1 MQRVLTSVTLLG
13 LLVATAAAFA
23 ITEHLKLKKSP
34 LYAMQVSA
42 GALRPLHHPEPVVF
56 SPVCHCKTDV
66 ARIGIR
72 LRHPDR
78 VTVTIVD
85 SAGNTVATRA
95 NDRLLAGHSPQH
107 FVWDGRTDAGALV
120 PDGVYYPSVYLG
132 NERHKF
138 QFTNKITVDTKP
150 PEVRSAS
157 GLKPVL
163 FAGPGRSVAIR
174 YTLGENE
181 KAHAL
186 VYLGNRPVTLG
197 RLTRPSAKI
206 KWNGR
211 LHYRQLPA
219 GRYVLS
225 IGARDLAGN
234 ETPAGERRHVA
245 VVLRYI
251 ELTPGQITVRSGRPF
266 KVHVETAS
274 KRYTWRLGHRHGER
288 RAKRLRLRAPTT
300 PGTYHLVVTEIGHAA
315 TAVVRVRAK

>member
-23 ITEHLKLKKSP
+23 ITEYLKLKKSP
-34 LYAMQVSA
+34 LYAVQVSA
-42 GALRPLHHPEPVVF
+42 GVAPPLHPQPVVF
-56 SPVCHCKTDV
+56 SPVCHCKTSV
-66 ARIGIR
+66 ARIGLK

-78 VTVTIVD
+78 VKVTIVD
-85 SAGNTVATRA
+85 SSGRTIATRGS
-95 NDRLLAGHSPQH
+95 DRLLGAHTPQH
-107 FVWDGRTDAGALV
+107 FVWDGRTDSGALV
-120 PDGVYYPSVYLG
+120 RDGVYYAWVQLA
-132 NERHKF
+132 NARHTFKF
-138 QFTNKITVDTKP
+138 ANKITVDTQP

-174 YTLGENE
+174 YALGKNE

-186 VYLGNRPVTLG
+186 VYLGNRKVTLG

-211 LHYRQLPA
+211 LQYRQLPA

-234 ETPAGERRHVA
+234 ETPAGEREHVT

-251 ELTPGQITVRSGRPF
+251 DVTPGRVTVRSGRPF
-266 KVHVETAS
+266 TVHVETAS
-274 KRYTWRLGHRHGER
+274 KRYTWRLGHRHGGR
-288 RAKRLRLRAPTT
+288 RGKRLRLRAPTT
-300 PGTYHLVVTEIGHAA
+300 PGTYHLVVAVNGHPA
-315 TAVVRVRAK
+315 TAVVQVRAK

>member
-1 MQRVLTSVTLLG
+1 LQRVLTSVTLLG

-34 LYAMQVSA
+34 LYAVQVSA
-42 GALRPLHHPEPVVF
+42 GASRPLHRPEPVVF
-56 SPVCHCKTDV
+56 SPVCHCLTDV

-78 VTVTIVD
+78 VTVMIVD
-85 SAGNTVATRA
+85 SAGNTVATRG
-95 NDRLLAGHSPQH
+95 NDSLLAAHSPQH

-120 PDGVYYPSVYLG
+120 SDGVYYPWVHLA
-132 NERHKF
+132 NARHTFKF
-138 QFTNKITVDTKP
+138 ANKITIDTKP

-174 YTLGENE
+174 YALSE

-186 VYLGNRPVTLG
+186 VYLGNRHTLG

-211 LHYRQLPA
+211 LQYRQLPA
-219 GRYVLS
+219 GKYVIS
-225 IGARDLAGN
+225 IGAQDLAGN
-234 ETPAGERRHVA
+234 ETPAAERKHVT

-251 ELTPGQITVRSGRPF
+251 ELTPGRITVRSGRRLT
-266 KVHVETAS
+266 VHVQTAS
-274 KRYTWRLGHRHGER
+274 RHYTWRLGQRHGER
-288 RAKRLRLRAPTT
+288 RGKVLRLLAPST
-300 PGTYHLVVTEIGHAA
+300 PGTYRLVAAENGHAT
-315 TAVVRVRAK
+315 TAVVRVRK

>member
-1 MQRVLTSVTLLG
+1 LQRVLTSVTLLG

-34 LYAMQVSA
+34 LYAVQVSA
-42 GALRPLHHPEPVVF
+42 GAAPPLHRPQPVVI
-56 SPVCHCKTDV
+56 SPVCHCATSV

-78 VTVTIVD
+78 VKVTIVD
-85 SAGNTVATRA
+85 SAGHTVATRGS
-95 NDRLLAGHSPQH
+95 DGLLGAHVAQH
-107 FVWDGRTDAGALV
+107 FVWDGRTDSGALV
-120 PDGVYYPSVYLG
+120 PDGVYNPWVNLAS
-132 NERHKF
+132 HTFKF
-138 QFTNKITVDTKP
+138 ANKITVDTQP
-150 PEVRSAS
+150 PRVLSAT

-163 FAGPGRSVAIR
+163 QAGPGRSVAVK
-174 YTLGENE
+174 YDVDE
-181 KAHAL
+181 KAHAI
-186 VYLGNRPVTLG
+186 VYLGNRQVSLG
-197 RLTRPSAKI
+197 RLSRLNAKI

-211 LHYRQLPA
+211 LQHRQLPA

-234 ETPAGERRHVA
+234 ETPAGARKHVT

-251 ELTPGQITVRSGRPF
+251 EVAPGRVSVRSGRPF

-288 RAKRLRLRAPTT
+288 RGKRLRLRAPTT
-300 PGTYHLVVTEIGHAA
+300 PGTYRLVVTENGHAA
-315 TAVVRVRAK
+315 TAVVRVNAK

>member
-1 MQRVLTSVTLLG
+1 LQRVLTSVTLLG

-34 LYAMQVSA
+34 LYAVQVSA
-42 GALRPLHHPEPVVF
+42 GAAPPLHRPQPVVI
-56 SPVCHCKTDV
+56 SPVCHCKTSV

-78 VTVTIVD
+78 VKVTIVD
-85 SAGNTVATRA
+85 SAGHTVATRGSGG
-95 NDRLLAGHSPQH
+95 LLGARTPQH
-107 FVWDGRTDAGALV
+107 FVWDGRTDSGALV
-120 PDGVYYPSVYLG
+120 PDGVYYPVVHLA
-132 NERHKF
+132 NARHAF
-138 QFTNKITVDTKP
+138 QFANEITVDNLP
-150 PEVRSAS
+150 PEVLSAS

-163 FAGPGRSVAIR
+163 QAGPGRSVAVE
-174 YTLGENE
+174 YKFGE

-186 VYLGNRPVTLG
+186 VYLGNRLVSVG
-197 RLTRPSAKI
+197 RRTQLSDKI

-211 LHYRQLPA
+211 LQHRQLPA

-225 IGARDLAGN
+225 IGAQDLAGN
-234 ETPAGERRHVA
+234 KTPAGERKHRT

-251 ELTPGQITVRSGRPF
+251 DVTPGQVSVRSGRPF

-288 RAKRLRLRAPTT
+288 RGKRLRLRAPTT
-300 PGTYHLVVTEIGHAA
+300 PGTYRLVVTENGHAA

>member
-34 LYAMQVSA
+34 LYAVQVSA
-42 GALRPLHHPEPVVF
+42 GAAPPLHRPQPVVI
-56 SPVCHCKTDV
+56 SPVCHCPTSV

-85 SAGNTVATRA
+85 SAGHTVATRG
-95 NDRLLAGHSPQH
+95 NDGLLGAHAPQH

-120 PDGVYYPSVYLG
+120 PDGVYYPVVHLA
-132 NERHKF
+132 NARHAF
-138 QFTNKITVDTKP
+138 QFANKITVDTQP
-150 PEVRSAS
+150 PEVLSAT

-163 FAGPGRSVAIR
+163 QAGPGRSVAIK
-174 YTLGENE
+174 YKFDG

-186 VYLGNRPVTLG
+186 VYLGNRLISVG
-197 RLTRPSAKI
+197 RQTRLSDKI

-211 LHYRQLPA
+211 LQHRQLPA
-219 GRYVLS
+219 GKVRPLDRRAGS
-225 IGARDLAGN
+225 RRQRDARRVSASTSRSSFATSTSPRD
-234 ETPAGERRHVA
+234 RSS
-245 VVLRYI
+245 
-251 ELTPGQITVRSGRPF
+251 VRSGRPF

-288 RAKRLRLRAPTT
+288 RGKRLRLRAPTT
-300 PGTYHLVVTEIGHAA
+300 PGTYRLVVTENGHAA
-315 TAVVRVRAK
+315 TAVVRVHAK

>member
-1 MQRVLTSVTLLG
+1 LQRVLTSVTLLG

-34 LYAMQVSA
+34 LYAVQVSA
-42 GALRPLHHPEPVVF
+42 GAAPPLHRPQPVVI
-56 SPVCHCKTDV
+56 SPVCHCKTSV

-78 VTVTIVD
+78 VKVTIVD
-85 SAGNTVATRA
+85 SAGHTVATRGSGG
-95 NDRLLAGHSPQH
+95 LLGARTPQH
-107 FVWDGRTDAGALV
+107 FVWDGRTDSGALV
-120 PDGVYYPSVYLG
+120 PDGVYYPVVHLA
-132 NERHKF
+132 NARHAF
-138 QFTNKITVDTKP
+138 QFANEITVDNLP
-150 PEVRSAS
+150 PEVLSAS

-163 FAGPGRSVAIR
+163 QAGPGRSVAVE
-174 YTLGENE
+174 YKFGE

-186 VYLGNRPVTLG
+186 VYLGNRLISVG
-197 RLTRPSAKI
+197 RRTQLSDKI

-211 LHYRQLPA
+211 LQHRQLPA

-234 ETPAGERRHVA
+234 ETPADQRKHVT

-251 ELTPGQITVRSGRPF
+251 DVTPGTVSVRSGRPF
-266 KVHVETAS
+266 HVHVETAS

-288 RAKRLRLRAPTT
+288 RGKRLRLRAPTT
-300 PGTYHLVVTEIGHAA
+300 PGTYRLVVTENGHAA